1 MAAILYLL
9 LALPLLLLF
18 LFQKHKKSST
28 NASLPPGPPGLPL
41 VGNLFQLDSSAPHRY
56 LWKLSQTYGPVMFL
70 RLGRAQVVVVST
82 AKMAEEV
89 MKTQDLVFCTRPVA
103 TSTTRLSYNNVDLAF
118 APYDAYWREMRKICV
133 VHLFNSNRA
142 QSFGPIREYEVSKM
156 IEKVS
161 GSSLEAKPVNLS
173 EAMMSLTST
182 IICRV
187 AFGKRYEEEGVERSR
202 FQSLLNE
209 TQAMFT
215 SFWNF
220 RECDAFY
227 QEIIDEHLD
236 PDRAKPEQEDILDIL
251 LQLWK
256 DRSFKVQLTFDNIKA
271 LLMNIFIGGT
281 DTGAATVVWAMTYL
295 MKYPIAMRKVQ
306 EELRQKVKDKGF
318 VKEEDIQQLPYFKAV
333 IKEAMRL
340 QPAVPLLVPRESIQ
354 KCSLGGYEIPAKT
367 IIHVNAWAI
376 ARDPE
381 SWGENPDEFKP
392 ERFVGKSVDVK
403 GSNFELIPFGAGRR
417 ICPGIHIGL
426 ATVEIALA
434 NLLYAFDWEMPAGMK
449 SEDLDMDVLPGL
461 TMHKKNAL
469 CLVAINRV

>member
-1 MAAILYLL
+1 
-9 LALPLLLLF
+9 
-18 LFQKHKKSST
+18 
-28 NASLPPGPPGLPL
+28 
-41 VGNLFQLDSSAPHRY
+41 
-56 LWKLSQTYGPVMFL
+56 
-70 RLGRAQVVVVST
+70 
-82 AKMAEEV
+82 
-89 MKTQDLVFCTRPVA
+89 
-103 TSTTRLSYNNVDLAF
+103 
-118 APYDAYWREMRKICV
+118 
-133 VHLFNSNRA
+133 
-142 QSFGPIREYEVSKM
+142 
-156 IEKVS
+156 
-161 GSSLEAKPVNLS
+161 
-173 EAMMSLTST
+173 
-182 IICRV
+182 
-187 AFGKRYEEEGVERSR
+187 
-202 FQSLLNE
+202 
-209 TQAMFT
+209 
-215 SFWNF
+215 
-220 RECDAFY
+220 
-227 QEIIDEHLD
+227 
-236 PDRAKPEQEDILDIL
+236 
-251 LQLWK
+251 
-256 DRSFKVQLTFDNIKA
+256 
-271 LLMNIFIGGT
+271 
-281 DTGAATVVWAMTYL
+281 MTYL

-367 IIHVNAWAI
+367 IIH
-376 ARDPE
+376 
-381 SWGENPDEFKP
+381 WGENPDEFKP

>member
-56 LWKLSQTYGPVMFL
+56 LWKLSQTYGPVIFL

-133 VHLFNSNRA
+133 VHLFNSNRS

-187 AFGKRYEEEGVERSR
+187 AFGKRYGEEGVERSR

-434 NLLYAFDWEMPAGMK
+434 NLLYAFDWEMPAEMK